1 MEEDVA
7 GGWMLLCF
15 GVACFSMCDGVF
27 DELINKSYRVES
39 DLRFDFA
46 RRLVSSD

>member
-15 GVACFSMCDGVF
+15 RVACFSMRDGVF
-27 DELINKSYRVES
+27 DELINKSYRSGS
-39 DLRFDFA
+39 DLKFDFA
-46 RRLVSSD
+46 

>member
-15 GVACFSMCDGVF
+15 GVACFSMCDGIF
-27 DELINKSYRVES
+27 DELINEFYRGES
-39 DLRFDFA
+39 DLRFDLA
-46 RRLVSSD
+46 